1 MSRSDTHR
9 PFSESLSARSSDCS
23 VDHALSASIGRR
35 ALLGHGI
42 RGAMGLFGLLNMGA
56 GIGILS
62 TLAGCYR
69 APGTSRDQF
78 IYISEEK
85 EIAMGVSAFHE
96 VLRKARLSQNL
107 EINEMVHRVGNRI
120 ATAAAK
126 PEYQWEFAV
135 IDDEKTINAFAL
147 PGGKVAVFTG
157 ILKFTKNEDG
167 LATVMGHEV
176 AHALQRHGAERYS
189 RGILETIG
197 QVGALAAGAM
207 AGRPD
212 AAMAAMSAYGVGVSL
227 PFGRSQESEAD
238 LIGLRLMAQA
248 GYDPRE
254 AVPFWERMSGCPRQ
268 LIGKAC
274 FRSQQTIPEFLST
287 HPSDVSRINQ
297 IEAWLPGALKY
308 YRGPGG
314 EVVPPETIPDP
325 YRPPIGPMP
334 QSGRPAI
341 FS

>member
-1 MSRSDTHR
+1 MAQAFDH
-9 PFSESLSARSSDCS
+9 PDNPVLSAQ
-23 VDHALSASIGRR
+23 IGRR
-35 ALLGHGI
+35 ALLGYGI
-42 RGAMGLFGLLNMGA
+42 RGAMGLSCLLGMGA
-56 GIGILS
+56 VAGLAS
-62 TLAGCYR
+62 MLAGCLR

-96 VLRKARLSQNL
+96 VLRNARLSLNL

-120 ATAAAK
+120 AAVAAK

-135 IDDEKTINAFAL
+135 IDDERTVNAFAL

-157 ILKFTKNEDG
+157 ILKYTKTEDG

-189 RGILETIG
+189 RGILETIA
-197 QVGALAAGAM
+197 QVGALAAGAA

-212 AAMAAMSAYGVGVSL
+212 VAMAAMSAYGVGVSL

-287 HPSDVSRINQ
+287 HPSDVSRIDQ

-308 YRGPGG
+308 YKGPGG
-314 EVVPPETIPDP
+314 AASPPTPTPQP
-325 YRPPIGPMP
+325 YRPPIGPIQ
-334 QSGRPAI
+334 QSGRPTLL
-341 FS
+341 S